1 MLGVGRDPP
10 CNRKKTQF
18 LILLL
23 QYIHEQTKKPINTIY
38 FLHINNKSTDN
49 GWLKM
54 QDHMS
59 KEVKCPHCD
68 TSIQIEGLPGEQ
80 KILVC
85 PNCGLKGQFTFPSTS
100 SEIKKTAM
108 GISSTVIEVK
118 NLTKK
123 YKDVL
128 AVDNIS
134 FTVKRG
140 EIFGFLGP
148 NGAGKTTTI
157 RTLLGFL
164 KPTAGQ
170 AFVMGES
177 ITDDIVKIRKNVGYI
192 PGELALYEHLT
203 GDQFLEYFRS
213 IRNTDPTLL
222 SDLLDIFDLP
232 LNRKIKGYSK
242 GMKQKMGIIQAFMDD
257 PEIVIMDEPTS
268 GLDPLLQ
275 QKFYEFLRRE
285 RSKGRTI
292 FFSSHILSEVD
303 RICDRVGIIRNGKMV
318 ALEDIDTLKHKTGKK
333 IRLRI
338 KEDPSELLKD
348 GQAKMNNG
356 WIEITIHNTID
367 IWIKKLAA
375 YTVLDLEIK
384 EFNLEDYFMR
394 YYVEKKEAV

>member
-1 MLGVGRDPP
+1 
-10 CNRKKTQF
+10 
-18 LILLL
+18 
-23 QYIHEQTKKPINTIY
+23 
-38 FLHINNKSTDN
+38 
-49 GWLKM
+49 M
-54 QDHMS
+54 QDRID
-59 KEVKCPHCD
+59 KFVKCPKCE
-68 TSIQIEGLPGEQ
+68 TSIHIEGEPGEN

-85 PNCGLKGQFTFPSTS
+85 KNCGLKGKYTFPSTS
-100 SEIKKTAM
+100 SKKRKPSIGT
-108 GISSTVIEVK
+108 SSINVIEVK
-118 NLTKK
+118 NLSKK

-140 EIFGFLGP
+140 EVFGFLGP

-164 KPTAGQ
+164 KPTNGQ
-170 AFVMGES
+170 AFVLGKS
-177 ITDDIVKIRKNVGYI
+177 ITDDIVSIRKNVGYI

-275 QKFYEFLRRE
+275 QKFYDFLRRE
-285 RSKGRTI
+285 RAKGRTI

-303 RICDRVGIIRNGKMV
+303 RVCDRVGIIRNGRLV
-318 ALEDIDTLKHKTGKK
+318 ALEDIDTLKQKTGKK

-338 KEDPSELLKD
+338 KEDPKDLLMD
-348 GQAKMNNG
+348 DRAKMNNG

-367 IWIKKLAA
+367 QWIKRLAS

-394 YYVEKKEAV
+394 YYIDKKEMI